1 MAVLTM
7 EAVVM
12 MEACDELDD
21 DDVGHRDGG
30 MMVVADGAKNDDS
43 DCGSSG
49 GGDGAGDNND
59 CGCNGSIGSSPGAGG
74 GCVRG
79 DGDRSCG
86 GRENRCVGDEDD
98 SK

>member
-1 MAVLTM
+1 
-7 EAVVM
+7 M

-21 DDVGHRDGG
+21 DNVGHRDGG
-30 MMVVADGAKNDDS
+30 MMVVADGANNDDS
-43 DCGSSG
+43 DCGGSG

-59 CGCNGSIGSSPGAGG
+59 YGCNGSSDGPGVGG

-86 GRENRCVGDEDD
+86 CKKNRAVGDEDN